1 MREAGAGPFRGH
13 RPFLTRLTGD
23 SLSGGAW
30 EKVLLSLAAVLAT
43 FPGVTDAR
51 RAPEAAVARASRDLP
66 GRLLSL

>member
-13 RPFLTRLTGD
+13 RPFLTLLTGD

-51 RAPEAAVARASRDLP
+51 RAPDV
-66 GRLLSL
+66 GFTK